1 MQLIY
6 TKLNLVCRL
15 NLENVSNKYRRAMRV
30 LGTAILSFFENASFI
45 KHTTK
50 YKTIN
55 SQTLI
60 SLSTIGIT
68 FLEKLTRRNTEGI

>member
-1 MQLIY
+1 
-6 TKLNLVCRL
+6 
-15 NLENVSNKYRRAMRV
+15 MRV
-30 LGTAILSFFENASFI
+30 LGAAILSFFENASFI

-50 YKTIN
+50 YKTVTIN

-68 FLEKLTRRNTEGI
+68 ALENLTRRNTEGIQLILNV